1 METPQAVTS
10 RSSGKAPTGGFR
22 ESLVNAARF
31 WERKR
36 LYYNF
41 ILTAVVVGWVVAT
54 WPHFRPAFTLD
65 ALLKLT
71 VLALL
76 ANVCYSAAY
85 LVDIALQRSKSDA
98 SVGAEWKA
106 DLGSQ
111 RWVLWFMGTA
121 LAFVFENY
129 WIADEIYPDVH

>member
-1 METPQAVTS
+1 METPQANPS
-10 RSSGKAPTGGFR
+10 QSSGTVPTGGLRGGF
-22 ESLVNAARF
+22 VNAARF

-41 ILTAVVVGWVVAT
+41 ILTAVAVGWLVAT
-54 WPHFRPAFTLD
+54 WPHFRPALTLD
-65 ALLKLT
+65 SLLKMI

-76 ANVCYSAAY
+76 ANVCYCAAY
-85 LVDIALQRSKSDA
+85 LVDFALQAA
-98 SVGAEWKA
+98 SGDKPEGTEWQA
-106 DLGSQ
+106 SLGSQ
-111 RWVLWFMGTA
+111 RWVLWLMGTA

>member
-1 METPQAVTS
+1 METPRAMTS
-10 RSSGKAPTGGFR
+10 RSIGTTPSGGLRGSFV
-22 ESLVNAARF
+22 EAARF

-41 ILTAVVVGWVVAT
+41 ILTAVVVGWVVLT
-54 WPHFRPAFTLD
+54 WPHFRPALTLES
-65 ALLKLT
+65 LGIMT

-85 LVDIALQRSKSDA
+85 LVDLVLQ
-98 SVGAEWKA
+98 
-106 DLGSQ
+106 GSGGENLAAQ

-121 LAFVFENY
+121 LAFVFANY